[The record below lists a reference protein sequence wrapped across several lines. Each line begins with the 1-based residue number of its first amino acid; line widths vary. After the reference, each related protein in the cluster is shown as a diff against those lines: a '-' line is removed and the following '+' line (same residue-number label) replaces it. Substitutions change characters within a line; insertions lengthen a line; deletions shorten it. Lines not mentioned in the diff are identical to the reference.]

1 MSVRPDGQSLELAAR
16 LVAEKQR
23 AGSNAAFAMAALAA
37 FDAEP
42 TLRSIRVPTTLIRP
56 RDGLWDN
63 TAAAAKIIPGARL
76 VDMPHWTY
84 GFFDADPRGVAK
96 LIIDTLRD

>member
-16 LVAEKQR
+16 LVAEKQC
-23 AGSNAAFAMAALAA
+23 AGSNAAFAMVALAA

-42 TLRSIRVPTTLIRP
+42 TLRSLHVPTTLIRP

-63 TAAAAKIIPGARL
+63 TAAAAKLIPDARL
-76 VDMPHWTY
+76 VDMPNWTY
-84 GFFDADPRGVAK
+84 GFFDADPRGIAK
-96 LIIDTLRD
+96 LIIDTLHD